1 MTDILP
7 TQNKKW
13 GFWGTARNHI
23 ENKKDMQLF
32 WDKAAE
38 IIQSK
43 GLTPQQALGLMDSR
57 WGRHIADEFAEELS
71 TNLETFAQTFK
82 RQMSTSRLMKEF
94 RYYVDPKAFPDVKPR
109 AYENFAKDL
118 TKLCKTYGVTIKC
131 IGGVVLHSQD
141 EMKKLLGYSSD
152 LDSGDILPIWKDEQ

>member
-1 MTDILP
+1 MTEILK

-13 GFWGTARNHI
+13 GFWGTARNYI
-23 ENKKDMQLF
+23 EDKKEMQIF
-32 WDKAAE
+32 WDKTAE

-71 TNLETFAQTFK
+71 TNLETFTQTFE
-82 RQMSTSRLMKEF
+82 RQMSTSRLIKEF
-94 RYYVDPKAFPDVKPR
+94 RYYVDQNAFSDIKPN

-118 TKLCKTYGVTIKC
+118 TKLCKSYGVTIKC

-141 EMKKLLGYSSD
+141 EMKKLLCYSSD
-152 LDSGDILPIWKDEQ
+152 LESGDILPIWED